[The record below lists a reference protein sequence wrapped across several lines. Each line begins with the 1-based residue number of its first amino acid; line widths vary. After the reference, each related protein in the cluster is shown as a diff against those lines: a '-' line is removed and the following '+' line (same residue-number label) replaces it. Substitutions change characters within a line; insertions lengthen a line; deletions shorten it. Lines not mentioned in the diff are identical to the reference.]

1 MDAIPDLYHF
11 KYIRSDEQYQQLAK
25 QQFTVSETVYPHIIF
40 SFDRNDRKE
49 YKTAE
54 LLTVFSAD
62 FLDLIY
68 LHNVIP
74 PE

>member
-1 MDAIPDLYHF
+1 MNFLSSMNNTKNSRNI
-11 KYIRSDEQYQQLAK
+11 SQ
-25 QQFTVSETVYPHIIF
+25 SEIKYPHIIF
-40 SFDRNDRKE
+40 SFARKDNKIE
-49 YKTAE
+49 E

-68 LHNVIP
+68 HHNVLT